1 MHACAKMHDALL
13 QRARDGD
20 RDALNAL
27 LSKHRDLA
35 FSIALKYLKQ
45 PADAEDVVQDAFIR
59 VFLQMHRFRNE
70 AAFSTWLYKII
81 YYEALRK
88 IQQLRRIPTISEEAL
103 AEEAE
108 ETAASPEEL
117 RLQVDNAM
125 RCLTANEY
133 MIVNLFYL
141 MEKDIREIVQITGHS
156 AANIKVLLHRGRK
169 RMAASLQAQKES
181 YE

>member
-1 MHACAKMHDALL
+1 MHDALL

-20 RDALNAL
+20 QDALNVL

-45 PADAEDVVQDAFIR
+45 PADAEDVVQEAFIR
-59 VFLQMHRFRNE
+59 VFLQVQGFRNE

-88 IQQLRRIPTISEEAL
+88 IQQLRRVPTIREEAL
-103 AEEAE
+103 AEEPVE
-108 ETAASPEEL
+108 VTVPPEEL

-125 RCLTANEY
+125 RCLTENEY
-133 MIVNLFYL
+133 LIVNLFYL
-141 MEKDIREIVQITGHS
+141 LEKDIREIVQITGHT

-169 RMAASLQAQKES
+169 RMAATLQAQKES